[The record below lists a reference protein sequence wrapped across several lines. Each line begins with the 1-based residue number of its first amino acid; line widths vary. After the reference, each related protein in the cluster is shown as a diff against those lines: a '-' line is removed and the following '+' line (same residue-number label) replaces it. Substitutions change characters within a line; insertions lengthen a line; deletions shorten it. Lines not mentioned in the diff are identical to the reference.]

1 MPPCQCA
8 LAHQYAA
15 GMCIQPVQACAC
27 MCSLCRHMQ
36 AACAGMCRHGQAWTG
51 MCRYV
56 YAACADMRLPC
67 IRAHWRLNDTHNATW
82 RISLLTMPPGA
93 CLCCNPISLA
103 RCRVMHGLAAAH
115 KCSGVGDSTA
125 TSGGCWLCCRGAQV
139 VHPAWGQWGGK
150 RKQTNENK
158 TKTY

>member
-67 IRAHWRLNDTHNATW
+67 IRAHWRLNERHAQCHLAHLFVDDATW
-82 RISLLTMPPGA
+82 RMFVLQPYF
-93 CLCCNPISLA
+93 A
-103 RCRVMHGLAAAH
+103 RPVPSDARVGRRTQ
-115 KCSGVGDSTA
+115 VQR
-125 TSGGCWLCCRGAQV
+125 CW
-139 VHPAWGQWGGK
+139 
-150 RKQTNENK
+150 
-158 TKTY
+158 